1 MKTERRRRVAFW
13 GEGVNGGLVP
23 PPVAPDI
30 FPWVDLILNILGDMV
45 WGFYI
50 VNISISKLLY
60 LCGHDSQSI

>member
-23 PPVAPDI
+23 PSVAPDI